1 MASLGENIPRL
12 SALQAA
18 LRKITEGLAQEL
30 GSPTQ
35 RVPDWSDFEWT
46 VARAVAA
53 IHGVSPLLSRALRW
67 QGPAEWLKFLEN
79 QRAHTALRHGRIE
92 GLLRLIDHRTREA
105 GIAAVA
111 LKGVALHAL
120 DIYCAGERPM
130 ADVDLLVRPQ
140 DAREAVKVLEGLGY
154 SESGASWKER
164 VFTPIDHQDSNAL
177 GEHAGNDIKIELH
190 DRICE
195 RLPWRVTDISEL
207 IQPAEPLPGC
217 HGYPSKASLMSH
229 LVLHAAGAMAFQ
241 SLRLL
246 HLHDLSRLST
256 RMTRG
261 DWEQFLDSRHL
272 VGKLWWAFPPLEM
285 TSRYFPST
293 ISPEVLSAVAA
304 DCPYWLQLASRR
316 RSLCDV
322 SLSHLWVDAFPGIEW
337 AQSVGELVEYTA
349 SRLRPSA
356 AHLGQRE
363 QTAKTETWASQ
374 DQWVRLSQGRRILR
388 WVTSRQTRPATMHA
402 IRAALG
408 SRQCG
413 KSGVGRSIGS

>member
-1 MASLGENIPRL
+1 MASLGEKIPRP

-18 LRKITEGLAQEL
+18 LHKITEGLAKEL

-35 RVPDWSDFEWT
+35 RVPDWSDFDWS

-67 QGPAEWLKFLEN
+67 QGPADWVKFLER
-79 QRAHTALRHGRIE
+79 QRAHTTLRHGRIE
-92 GLLRLIDHRTREA
+92 GLLCLIDHGVREA

-111 LKGVALHAL
+111 LKGAALHAL
-120 DIYCAGERPM
+120 GVYRAGDRPM
-130 ADVDLLVRPQ
+130 ADVDLLVRP
-140 DAREAVKVLEGLGY
+140 REARSAAKMLESLGY
-154 SESGASWKER
+154 AESSASWKER
-164 VFTPIDHQDSNAL
+164 VFTPIDHRDPDGL

-190 DRICE
+190 ERICE

-207 IQPAEPLPGC
+207 IHPVEPLPGC
-217 HGYPSKASLMSH
+217 QSYPSKASLMSH
-229 LVLHAAGAMAFQ
+229 LVLHAAGCMTFQ

-256 RMTRG
+256 RMTQD

-272 VGKLWWAFPPLEM
+272 VGELWWAFPPLEM

-293 ISPEVLSAVAA
+293 IPAEVLAAVEA

-337 AQSVGELVEYTA
+337 ARSVGELVEYAA

-356 AHLGQRE
+356 GHLAGRE
-363 QTAKTETWASQ
+363 RLAQNEVWARQ
-374 DQWVRLSQGRRILR
+374 DQWSKLSQGRRILR
-388 WVTSRQTRPATMHA
+388 WVTSRPTRPPTMHA
-402 IRAALG
+402 IRAALAQ
-408 SRQCG
+408 SR
-413 KSGVGRSIGS
+413 

>member
-1 MASLGENIPRL
+1 
-12 SALQAA
+12 LQAA

-35 RVPDWSDFEWT
+35 GVPEWSDFEWT

-67 QGPAEWLKFLEN
+67 RGPADWVKFLEK

-92 GLLRLIDHRTREA
+92 GLLRLIDHGTREA

-120 DIYCAGERPM
+120 DVYRAGDRPM
-130 ADVDLLVRPQ
+130 ADVDLLVRPR
-140 DAREAVKVLEGLGY
+140 DARAVISVLERLGY
-154 SESGASWKER
+154 AESGASWKER
-164 VFTPIDHQDSNAL
+164 VFTPVDHQDASAL

-190 DRICE
+190 ERICE

-207 IQPAEPLPGC
+207 IHPAEPLPGC

-229 LVLHAAGAMAFQ
+229 LVLHAAGCMAFQ

-272 VGKLWWAFPPLEM
+272 VGKLWWSFPPLEM

-293 ISPEVLSAVAA
+293 VPAEVLSAVAA
-304 DCPYWLQLASRR
+304 DCPYWLQFASRR

-337 AQSVGELVEYTA
+337 ARSVSELAEYTA

-356 AHLGQRE
+356 AHLAQRE

-402 IRAALG
+402 ILAALG

-413 KSGVGRSIGS
+413 KLGVGRSIGS

>member
-1 MASLGENIPRL
+1 MASLGEKIPRP

-18 LRKITEGLAQEL
+18 LHKITEGLAKEL

-35 RVPDWSDFEWT
+35 RVPDWSDFDWS

-67 QGPAEWLKFLEN
+67 RGPADWVKFLER
-79 QRAHTALRHGRIE
+79 QRAHTTLRHGRIE
-92 GLLRLIDHRTREA
+92 GLLCLIDHGVREA

-111 LKGVALHAL
+111 LKGAALHAL
-120 DIYCAGERPM
+120 GVYRAGDRPM
-130 ADVDLLVRPQ
+130 ADVDLLVRPR
-140 DAREAVKVLEGLGY
+140 DARPAAKLLESLGY
-154 SESGASWKER
+154 AESNASWKER
-164 VFTPIDHQDSNAL
+164 VFTPIDHRDPDGL

-190 DRICE
+190 ERICE

-207 IQPAEPLPGC
+207 IHPVEPLPGC

-229 LVLHAAGAMAFQ
+229 LVLHAAGGTAFQ

-256 RMTRG
+256 SMTRG
-261 DWEQFLDSRHL
+261 DWEQFLDARHL
-272 VGKLWWAFPPLEM
+272 VGELWWAFPPLEM

-293 ISPEVLSAVAA
+293 IPADVLAAVAA
-304 DCPYWLQLASRR
+304 DCPYWLQHASRR

-337 AQSVGELVEYTA
+337 ARSVGELVEYAA

-356 AHLGQRE
+356 AHLAQRE
-363 QTAKTETWASQ
+363 QAVRTETWASQ

-388 WVTSRQTRPATMHA
+388 WVTSRPTRPATMHA
-402 IRAALG
+402 VRAALAKA
-408 SRQCG
+408 Q
-413 KSGVGRSIGS
+413 

>member
-1 MASLGENIPRL
+1 
-12 SALQAA
+12 LQAA
-18 LRKITEGLAQEL
+18 LRKITEGLAKEL

-35 RVPDWSDFEWT
+35 RAPDWSDFEWT

-67 QGPAEWLKFLEN
+67 RGPADWVKFLEK
-79 QRAHTALRHGRIE
+79 QRSHTALRHGRIE
-92 GLLRLIDHRTREA
+92 GLLRLIDHRAREA

-120 DIYCAGERPM
+120 DVYRAGDRPM
-130 ADVDLLVRPQ
+130 ADVDLLVRPEA
-140 DAREAVKVLEGLGY
+140 ARGAVKMLEGLGY
-154 SESGASWKER
+154 AESSASWKER
-164 VFTPIDHQDSNAL
+164 IFTPIDHQDASAL

-195 RLPWRVTDISEL
+195 RLPWRLTDISEL
-207 IQPAEPLPGC
+207 IHPVEPLPGC
-217 HGYPSKASLMSH
+217 TGYPSKASLMSH
-229 LVLHAAGAMAFQ
+229 LVLHAAGGTAFQ

-256 RMTRG
+256 RMSQV
-261 DWEQFLDSRHL
+261 DWEQFLDSRHV
-272 VGKLWWAFPPLEM
+272 VGALWWAFPPLEM

-293 ISPEVLSAVAA
+293 IPTEVLTAVAA

-337 AQSVGELVEYTA
+337 TRTVGELIEYAA

-356 AHLGQRE
+356 AQLAQRE
-363 QTAKTETWASQ
+363 YAARNEGWARQEQWAK
-374 DQWVRLSQGRRILR
+374 LSQGRRILR
-388 WVTSRQTRPATMHA
+388 WMTSRPTRPATMHA
-402 IRAALG
+402 VRAALA
-408 SRQCG
+408 QAQ
-413 KSGVGRSIGS
+413 